1 MTDKRK
7 HTPNESFVADIDKTT
22 LTDIS
27 EIKID
32 TTKPVE
38 ERIESFIEKTKNPYC
53 LIIDGCIVKTTFSN
67 NDVSITERL
76 SNGLLNNKN
85 AGNK

>member
-1 MTDKRK
+1 MTDKK
-7 HTPNESFVADIDKTT
+7 NCTPNEVFIADIDKST
-22 LTDIS
+22 LIDIS

-32 TTKPVE
+32 KTKPVE
-38 ERIESFIEKTKNPYC
+38 ERIESFIEKTKNPYFM
-53 LIIDGCIVKTTFSN
+53 LIDGCIVKTTFTD

-85 AGNK
+85 TDNK

>member
-1 MTDKRK
+1 MTDRRK

>member
-1 MTDKRK
+1 MADKRK

-32 TTKPVE
+32 TTKPVK
-38 ERIESFIEKTKNPYC
+38 ERIESFIAKTKNPYC
-53 LIIDGCIVKTTFSN
+53 LIIEGCIVKTTFSD

-76 SNGLLNNKN
+76 SNGILNNKN
-85 AGNK
+85 TGNK

>member
-1 MTDKRK
+1 MTDKK
-7 HTPNESFVADIDKTT
+7 NCTPNEVFIAGIDKST

-32 TTKPVE
+32 KTKPVE

-53 LIIDGCIVKTTFSN
+53 LLIDGCIVKTTFTD

-76 SNGLLNNKN
+76 TNGLLNNKN
-85 AGNK
+85 TDNK

>member
-1 MTDKRK
+1 MADKRK
-7 HTPNESFVADIDKTT
+7 HTPNESFIADIDKTT
-22 LTDIS
+22 LSDIS

-38 ERIESFIEKTKNPYC
+38 ERIESFIKKTKNPYC
-53 LIIDGCIVKTTFSN
+53 LIIDGCIVKTSFSD

-76 SNGLLNNKN
+76 SNGILNNKN
-85 AGNK
+85 TGNK